1 MKNWYIYF
9 VAMMAIYGL
18 GCNRTTSKKQV
29 MQIGPA
35 DAQCLNCDTLGTT
48 VRMNMIQNHYPLD
61 TKNVYA
67 ILLNPKRKSL
77 IFGGDWT
84 LQKWENGSWMGAKMN
99 GMYGF
104 GDVGM
109 QLNFAPD
116 YYCFSYPVS
125 CYRITSG
132 KYRIIQSFHDGRT
145 ENCFTEKYYV
155 MRTKLLL
162 GVLAW
167 FAACTLQAQEVND
180 RYIEVTGTSEIEI
193 VPDKIHYLIEI
204 REYFEEEFDGKS
216 KSEEYRTKVPLG
228 QIEQQLWK
236 VLIDV
241 GIPKEAVR
249 TQEVGDYWRRQGQDF
264 LVSKKYDITLT
275 DFKQIDEIVKRI
287 DTRGVN
293 TMRIGELENK
303 DMLVYHQK
311 GKIEALKAAQRKAT
325 YLVEALG
332 KKLGAVIRIVED
344 GNIGMS
350 SLFSAQ
356 SNVRASDAA
365 SFDGF
370 RTIKRHYSMQVRFE
384 ITD

>member
-1 MKNWYIYF
+1 
-9 VAMMAIYGL
+9 
-18 GCNRTTSKKQV
+18 
-29 MQIGPA
+29 
-35 DAQCLNCDTLGTT
+35 
-48 VRMNMIQNHYPLD
+48 
-61 TKNVYA
+61 
-67 ILLNPKRKSL
+67 
-77 IFGGDWT
+77 
-84 LQKWENGSWMGAKMN
+84 
-99 GMYGF
+99 
-104 GDVGM
+104 
-109 QLNFAPD
+109 
-116 YYCFSYPVS
+116 
-125 CYRITSG
+125 
-132 KYRIIQSFHDGRT
+132 
-145 ENCFTEKYYV
+145 

-167 FAACTLQAQEVND
+167 FAAYMLQAQEVND
-180 RYIEVTGTSEIEI
+180 RYIEVMGTSEIEI

-216 KSEEYRTKVPLG
+216 KPEEYRTKVPLG
-228 QIEQQLWK
+228 QIEQQLRK
-236 VLIDV
+236 VLADM
-241 GIPKEAVR
+241 GIPKEVVR

-287 DTRGVN
+287 DTKGVN

-311 GKIEALKAAQRKAT
+311 GKMEALKAAQRKAA
-325 YLVEALG
+325 YLVEVLG
-332 KKLGAVIRIVED
+332 KKLGEVIRIVED
-344 GNIGMS
+344 GNAGMS

-370 RTIKRHYSMQVRFE
+370 RTIKKHYFMQVRFE

>member
-1 MKNWYIYF
+1 
-9 VAMMAIYGL
+9 
-18 GCNRTTSKKQV
+18 
-29 MQIGPA
+29 
-35 DAQCLNCDTLGTT
+35 
-48 VRMNMIQNHYPLD
+48 
-61 TKNVYA
+61 
-67 ILLNPKRKSL
+67 
-77 IFGGDWT
+77 
-84 LQKWENGSWMGAKMN
+84 
-99 GMYGF
+99 
-104 GDVGM
+104 
-109 QLNFAPD
+109 
-116 YYCFSYPVS
+116 
-125 CYRITSG
+125 
-132 KYRIIQSFHDGRT
+132 
-145 ENCFTEKYYV
+145 

-167 FAACTLQAQEVND
+167 FAACTLQAQKVND

-311 GKIEALKAAQRKAT
+311 GKIEALKAAQRKAA

-332 KKLGAVIRIVED
+332 KKLGEVIRIVED
-344 GNIGMS
+344 GNAGMS
-350 SLFSAQ
+350 SFFSAQ
-356 SNVRASDAA
+356 SNVRASDAV

-370 RTIKRHYSMQVRFE
+370 RTIKKYYSMQVRFE
-384 ITD
+384 IAD

>member
-1 MKNWYIYF
+1 
-9 VAMMAIYGL
+9 
-18 GCNRTTSKKQV
+18 
-29 MQIGPA
+29 
-35 DAQCLNCDTLGTT
+35 
-48 VRMNMIQNHYPLD
+48 
-61 TKNVYA
+61 
-67 ILLNPKRKSL
+67 
-77 IFGGDWT
+77 
-84 LQKWENGSWMGAKMN
+84 
-99 GMYGF
+99 
-104 GDVGM
+104 
-109 QLNFAPD
+109 
-116 YYCFSYPVS
+116 
-125 CYRITSG
+125 
-132 KYRIIQSFHDGRT
+132 
-145 ENCFTEKYYV
+145 

-180 RYIEVTGTSEIEI
+180 RYIEVTGSSEIEI

-311 GKIEALKAAQRKAT
+311 GKIEALKAAQRKAA

-332 KKLGAVIRIVED
+332 KKLGEVIRIVED
-344 GNIGMS
+344 GNAGMS
-350 SLFSAQ
+350 SFFSAQ
-356 SNVRASDAA
+356 SNVRASDAV

-370 RTIKRHYSMQVRFE
+370 RTIKKYYSMQVRFE